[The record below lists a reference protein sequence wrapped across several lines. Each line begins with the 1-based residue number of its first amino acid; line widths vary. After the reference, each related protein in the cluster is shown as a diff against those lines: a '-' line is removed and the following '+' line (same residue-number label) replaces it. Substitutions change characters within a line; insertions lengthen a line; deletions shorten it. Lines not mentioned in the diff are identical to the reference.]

1 MIQSQKKDS
10 LNLEVRKY
18 KPGQAL
24 MAKEYHEKLF

>member
-18 KPGQAL
+18 KSGQAL
-24 MAKEYHEKLF
+24 MLGNIYES